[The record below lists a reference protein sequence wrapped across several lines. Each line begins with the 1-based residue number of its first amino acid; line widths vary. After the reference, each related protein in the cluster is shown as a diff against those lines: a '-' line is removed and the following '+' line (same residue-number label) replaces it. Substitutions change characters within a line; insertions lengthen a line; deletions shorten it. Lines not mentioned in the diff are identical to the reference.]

1 MKNGKRHILVSGVSG
16 RWGGLVARRLLA
28 EPGVLVL
35 GIDRRIPEHP
45 LAGLDF
51 VKADVRNPLLAE
63 LMAAEGVDAAVH
75 LAFRQRQWPQ
85 EEDFDSNVLG
95 TMQLIGSCAEAG
107 VRHIVLRSTMA
118 VYGALPGHPMYLPED
133 WPPSPRTTYAYL
145 KDAAEIEASVGE
157 FVAEYPA
164 MSIAILRLAHVL
176 GPEVST
182 PLTRLLDL
190 PAAPILL
197 GFDPLM
203 QVIDAVDAVEALAL
217 AALGEVRGPINVAA
231 KGVLPLTAIT
241 GIAGRLPLPIP
252 HWWAYGACAAAAS
265 VPALRS
271 LLPALPIEPD
281 HLRYAC
287 TGSLQRM
294 AADLRLAPQHTA
306 RQAVERHAGFLR
318 SRPFRAGAD
327 SHRFAANGLGEE
339 LRRRQGWPSGSNG
352 TAPGSMAGG
361 WETGRE

>member
-1 MKNGKRHILVSGVSG
+1 MKNGKRHILVTGVSG

-45 LAGLDF
+45 MAGLDF

-63 LMAAEGVDAAVH
+63 LMVAEGVDAAVH
-75 LAFRQRQWPQ
+75 LAFRQRQWPR

-107 VRHIVLRSTMA
+107 VRHIVLRSAMA
-118 VYGALPGHPMYLPED
+118 VYGALPGYPMYLPED
-133 WPPSPRTTYAYL
+133 WPLSPRAIYAYL
-145 KDAAEIEASVGE
+145 KEVAEIEAYVEE
-157 FVAEYPA
+157 FATEYPA
-164 MSIAILRLAHVL
+164 MSIAVLRLAHVL
-176 GPEVST
+176 GSDVST

-203 QVIDAVDAVEALAL
+203 QVIDAGDAVEALAI
-217 AALGEVRGPINVAA
+217 AALGDVWGPINVAA
-231 KGVLPLTAIT
+231 EGVLPLTAIT
-241 GIAGRLPLPIP
+241 GIAGRPPLPIP
-252 HWWAYGACAAAAS
+252 HWWAYWACAAAAN
-265 VPALRS
+265 VPALRNV
-271 LLPALPIEPD
+271 LPSLPIEPD

-294 AADLRLAPQHTA
+294 AADLRLAPRHTA
-306 RQAVERHAGFLR
+306 RQAVERHAEFLR
-318 SRPFRAGAD
+318 SRPFREGAD
-327 SHRFAANGLGEE
+327 GRRFAANGLGEE
-339 LRRRQGWPSGSNG
+339 LRRRRGWSNGSNG
-352 TAPGSMAGG
+352 AAPAAMAGE
-361 WETGRE
+361 WEADRG